1 MPRRLDDAQK
11 GKSKEKGL
19 LKCQVNVLEFLY
31 LSIVVFEC
39 VLELIVLVM
48 FNDLLYKFSFS
59 IWYFWTLY
67 SQ

>member
-11 GKSKEKGL
+11 GKLKEKGL